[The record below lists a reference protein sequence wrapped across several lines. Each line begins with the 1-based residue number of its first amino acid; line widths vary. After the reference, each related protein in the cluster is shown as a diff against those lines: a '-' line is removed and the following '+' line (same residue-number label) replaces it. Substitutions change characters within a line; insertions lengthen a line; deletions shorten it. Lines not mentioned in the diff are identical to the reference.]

1 MNSWTH
7 STPRHPNEWVHLL
20 AGCNSHALP
29 TPPSHGENRGSSPL
43 GSANEIKYLVYII
56 VEPVCISP
64 IFLQIAI
71 SCLHAKGLGLRIWG
85 SGVRISSGA
94 PLNQKLSRK

>member
-1 MNSWTH
+1 VNAAKNPLAPIRALGGVCARNYLSRLNL
-7 STPRHPNEWVHLL
+7 ST
-20 AGCNSHALP
+20 S
-29 TPPSHGENRGSSPL
+29 L

-71 SCLHAKGLGLRIWG
+71 SCLHAKGLGAQTTNL
-85 SGVRISSGA
+85 GVRSFGRA
-94 PLNQKLSRK
+94 K